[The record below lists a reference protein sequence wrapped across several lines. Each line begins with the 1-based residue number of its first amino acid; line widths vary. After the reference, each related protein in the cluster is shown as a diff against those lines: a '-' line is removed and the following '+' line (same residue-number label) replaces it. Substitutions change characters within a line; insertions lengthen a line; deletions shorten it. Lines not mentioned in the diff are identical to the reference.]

1 MGQYVSDMIV
11 GLDTPINGVP
21 RLAFG
26 KGKSSPGL
34 HEPIDLG
41 DPYDAGDK
49 AAFLGVI
56 HEAAESYS
64 AFVAAVQSTY
74 PDAATVI
81 ASSAWS
87 SAERTALHES
97 AKAMADLFGV

>member
-1 MGQYVSDMIV
+1 MGLTVVDVSV
-11 GLDTPINGVP
+11 SFDTPVGGST
-21 RLAFG
+21 RLAFVRG
-26 KGKSSPGL
+26 KGSPGL
-34 HEPIDLG
+34 HDPIDLG
-41 DPYDAGDK
+41 DPYDASDK
-49 AAFLGVI
+49 AAFLSVI
-56 HEAAESYS
+56 GEAAESYA

-97 AKAMADLFGV
+97 AKATADLFGV

>member
-1 MGQYVSDMIV
+1 MGVTATDIAIGV
-11 GLDTPINGVP
+11 DTAAGGSP
-21 RLAFG
+21 RLAITRA
-26 KGKSSPGL
+26 KGSPGFHDAL
-34 HEPIDLG
+34 DLG
-41 DPYDAGDK
+41 DPFDAGDK

-56 HEAAESYS
+56 GEAAESYS

-74 PDAATVI
+74 PDAADVI
-81 ASSAWS
+81 GSSAWS

>member
-11 GLDTPINGVP
+11 GFDTPINGVP

-34 HEPIDLG
+34 HEPLDLG
-41 DPYDAGDK
+41 DPYDATDRT
-49 AAFLGVI
+49 AFLAVI

-64 AFVAAVQSTY
+64 AFAIAVQSTY
-74 PDAATVI
+74 PDAASVI
-81 ASSAWS
+81 GSSAWS
-87 SAERTALHES
+87 PAERVALHAS
-97 AKAMADLFGV
+97 CKAMADLFGV